1 MYVAEISPAK
11 FRGRIGSV
19 LQIFLGF
26 GVVLIYALSS
36 IDDFRYFDQSLI
48 LVGFVALFTILMPFF
63 CETPR
68 WLLAHGQKDR
78 AIAALKFLRGPKF
91 DSSSELNM
99 IKVNIASTP
108 KLKTKQTLKEF
119 TKGNV
124 MVPMGLAILLAVFLQ
139 AGGLN
144 AIVAFSALILQAAGV
159 PSFRQIALYGTGC
172 TRLILNIIAVFL
184 VDLVG
189 RKFLLFI
196 SSIGTFLGTTMLG
209 VHFYATDPSFCSSMN
224 LTNSSQSEAMEVCNS
239 HLAPLAITAIV
250 VYNIGFS
257 IGWGPVIWL
266 LLGELLPLQVR
277 GIGNGIAV
285 FVMWGVAAIV
295 VGTYASYAEA
305 VQPWFVWWTYS
316 VVNFVSLLFVVLC
329 LFETKGK
336 SLEDI
341 QTRFDKKYGQFKLC
355 FS

>member
-1 MYVAEISPAK
+1 M
-11 FRGRIGSV
+11 
-19 LQIFLGF
+19 LQLFLSL
-26 GVVLIYALSS
+26 GVVVIYALSS
-36 IDDFRYFDQSLI
+36 INDFRYFDQSLI
-48 LVGFVALFTILMPFF
+48 LVGFVTIFTILMPFF

-68 WLLAHGQKDR
+68 WLLAHGRKDE
-78 AIAALKFLRGPKF
+78 AIAVLKFLRGPKF
-91 DSSSELNM
+91 DSSTELKM
-99 IKVNIASTP
+99 IQVNIASTP

-124 MVPMGLAILLAVFLQ
+124 IVPMVLAILSAVFLQ
-139 AGGLN
+139 SGGLN
-144 AIVAFSALILQAAGV
+144 AIVAFSALILQSAGV

-172 TRLILNIIAVFL
+172 TRLILNMIIVFL
-184 VDLVG
+184 ADIIG
-189 RKFLLFI
+189 RKVLLFI

-209 VHFYATDPSFCSSMN
+209 VHFYITDPSFCSSTRK
-224 LTNSSQSEAMEVCNS
+224 LTNSSQSEVMGACNS
-239 HLAPLAITAIV
+239 HLAPLAIAAIV

-266 LLGELLPLQVR
+266 LLGELLPLQIR

-285 FVMWGVAAIV
+285 FVMWIMASILIGS
-295 VGTYASYAEA
+295 YESYAEA

-316 VVNFVSLLFVVLC
+316 VVNFVSLLFVVFC

-341 QTRFDKKYGQFKLC
+341 QRRFDKKYGQFRLC